1 MHNLLF
7 IGKSVLIDYMSKLD
21 YGKRC
26 GIIVVLF
33 GLGVAKGTVMQLAAG
48 VISYMETTIKATY
61 LFRSLWKWECFSF
74 AHFSCLW
81 IWKTEGHFSLAGQGQ
96 GPRKL
101 RPLGFVFDRIV
112 STVASQVQT
121 SEQID
126 VRVHSTRVSTCT
138 KSRSRGSHL

>member
-1 MHNLLF
+1 
-7 IGKSVLIDYMSKLD
+7 MSKLD

-26 GIIVVLF
+26 GIIVALF
-33 GLGVAKGTVMQLAAG
+33 GLGVGKGTVMQLAAG
-48 VISYMETTIKATY
+48 VVNYMETTIKAI
-61 LFRSLWKWECFSF
+61 CFVPCGNWCAFHSPF
-74 AHFSCLW
+74 FLVFGL
-81 IWKTEGHFSLAGQGQ
+81 EDGRPLAGQGQ
-96 GPRKL
+96 GPRRL

-112 STVASQVQT
+112 SAVASQVQT